1 MFLVLKQSG
10 AVQHGGF
17 INFLSLIALFKALCA
32 EPFPLFLSIYLLLA
46 RFDISLP
53 LSVLR

>member
-46 RFDISLP
+46 
-53 LSVLR
+53 